1 MNVPLWVAAPV
12 VVIAALAAQADVRT
26 RRIPNHL
33 TLPAIGIALLSH
45 WILRGPQGLADSATA
60 MAIVGCALL
69 PGWLMRWMGAGDVKL
84 VAALGA
90 WLGMPLAVVMLLLSL
105 VAGGVCSLVLAARRR
120 VLVRALH
127 GAAALG
133 TMALAQGGRP
143 GGSATVATTGIRF
156 PFALAVLAGAAGAL
170 MWPA

>member
-1 MNVPLWVAAPV
+1 MNVPLWVVAPV
-12 VVIAALAAQADVRT
+12 IVIATLAAQADVRT

-33 TLPAIGIALLSH
+33 TLPAIVIALVSH
-45 WILRGPQGLADSATA
+45 LVLRGPSGLADSATG
-60 MAIVGCALL
+60 MAIAGVALL

-90 WLGMPLAVVMLLLSL
+90 WFGMPLAVVMLLLSL
-105 VAGGVCSLVLAARRR
+105 VAGGVCSLVLAVRRR
-120 VLVRALH
+120 VLFRALH

-133 TMALAQGGRP
+133 AMALAPAGRADGG
-143 GGSATVATTGIRF
+143 AAATTGIRF
-156 PFALAVLAGAAGAL
+156 PFALAVFAGAAGTL

>member
-1 MNVPLWVAAPV
+1 MNVPFWVAAPV
-12 VVIAALAAQADVRT
+12 VVIATLAARADVRT

-45 WILRGPQGLADSATA
+45 LILRGPSGLADSATA
-60 MAIVGCALL
+60 MAIVGGALL

-84 VAALGA
+84 MAALGA
-90 WLGMPLAVVMLLLSL
+90 WFGMPLAVVLLLLSL

-127 GAAALG
+127 GAAARG
-133 TMALAQGGRP
+133 TMALAPAGRDGG
-143 GGSATVATTGIRF
+143 ATVATTGLRF

>member
-12 VVIAALAAQADVRT
+12 VVIATLAARADVRT

-33 TLPAIGIALLSH
+33 VFPAIVIALVSH
-45 WILRGPQGLADSATA
+45 LVLRGPSGLADSATG
-60 MAIVGCALL
+60 MALVGVALL
-69 PGWLMRWMGAGDVKL
+69 PGWFMRWMGAGDVKL

-105 VAGGVCSLVLAARRR
+105 IAGGVCALVLAVRRR
-120 VLVRALH
+120 VLVKALQ
-127 GAAALG
+127 GAATLG
-133 TMALAQGGRP
+133 TMALAPAGRP
-143 GGSATVATTGIRF
+143 DGVAATATGIRF
-156 PFALAVLAGAAGAL
+156 PFALAVFAGAAGTL